1 MADVRAAGENEANR
15 APVKRGG
22 GANMFGYISFFVAAL
37 SLVTSFYQGY
47 LNTKFVELI
56 QSSVARNETARTC
69 KDLIDAYFQVKLRTA
84 QLAAA
89 LDREKNANA
98 PAAIAA
104 DSEIANSVSRFAALG
119 TYLANF
125 ADESRRE
132 KYTQLSWELSRI
144 ATAARTTAPAG
155 VDKLFEK
162 ADAMFAGMNDDCV
175 QSAKKR
181 I

>member
-1 MADVRAAGENEANR
+1 MADARAAGENEATR
-15 APVKRGG
+15 APVKCGG

-69 KDLIDAYFQVKLRTA
+69 KDLIDGYFQLKLKVAT
-84 QLAAA
+84 LAAA
-89 LDREKNANA
+89 AEREKSSNAASVIAAESEAANA
-98 PAAIAA
+98 
-104 DSEIANSVSRFAALG
+104 VSHFAALG

-125 ADESRRE
+125 QGNEKRE
-132 KYTQLSWELSRI
+132 KYTHLSWELARI
-144 ATAARTTAPAG
+144 VKEARAAGAGG

-162 ADAMFAGMNDDCV
+162 ADGMFAGMNDDCV
-175 QSAKKR
+175 QATNKR

>member
-1 MADVRAAGENEANR
+1 MSDARATGENEATR
-15 APVKRGG
+15 APIKRGG
-22 GANMFGYISFFVAAL
+22 VANMFGYISFFVAAL

-69 KDLIDAYFQVKLRTA
+69 KDLIDGYFQVKLRTA
-84 QLAAA
+84 QLAATF
-89 LDREKNANA
+89 DREKNANA

-104 DSEIANSVSRFAALG
+104 DSEVANSVSRFAALG

-132 KYTQLSWELSRI
+132 KYTQL
-144 ATAARTTAPAG
+144 
-155 VDKLFEK
+155 
-162 ADAMFAGMNDDCV
+162 
-175 QSAKKR
+175 
-181 I
+181 